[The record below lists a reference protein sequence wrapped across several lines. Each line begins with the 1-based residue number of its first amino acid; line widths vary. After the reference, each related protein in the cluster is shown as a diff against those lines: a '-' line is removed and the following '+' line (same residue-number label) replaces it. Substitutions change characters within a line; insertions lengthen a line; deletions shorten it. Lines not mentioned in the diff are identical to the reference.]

1 MKILFFFGTRP
12 EAIKLAPLI
21 NELRK
26 SPEKFDIRVCVS
38 AQHREMLDQVLSFF
52 EIIPDYDLNIMKQNQ
67 DLFDITSSILKG
79 IKKVIADFRP
89 EWLIVQGDTTTTFV
103 GSLAAFYEK
112 IKIAHVEAGLRS
124 FNKHSPFPEEVNR
137 VLTTRL
143 SDVHFA
149 PTTAARENLL
159 REGIPSDTIL
169 VVGNTGID
177 ALFFCLQKVSNEK
190 FEDSQIFR
198 AIDFNKKIILVTGHR
213 RESFGRPFEE
223 ICNAIKEIAFNRDV
237 EIVYPVHL
245 NPCVRKPVFSILKGL
260 QNVHLIEPLDYP
272 FFVWL
277 MNKSYIILTDSGGIQ
292 EEAPSLGKP
301 ILVMR
306 DVTERNEGLNAG
318 TARIVGTDRIKIVAE
333 TLRLLN
339 NRTEYERMAKSINPY
354 GDGKASK
361 RIRKFFEEYYK
372 GLHEK
377 EIICCYS

>member
-21 NELRK
+21 KELSKYPDR
-26 SPEKFDIRVCVS
+26 FNIRVCVS
-38 AQHREMLDQVLSFF
+38 AQHREMLDQVLNFF
-52 EIIPDYDLNIMKQNQ
+52 EIRPDYDLNIMKQNQ
-67 DLFDITSSILKG
+67 DLFDITSNILKG

-112 IKIAHVEAGLRS
+112 IRIAHVEAGLRS
-124 FNKHSPFPEEVNR
+124 FNKLSPFPEEVNR
-137 VLTTRL
+137 LLTTRL

-149 PTTAARENLL
+149 PTTEARENLL

-169 VVGNTGID
+169 VVGNTSID

-190 FEDSQIFR
+190 FEDSQIFK
-198 AIDFNKKIILVTGHR
+198 AVDFNKKIILVTGHR
-213 RESFGRPFEE
+213 RESFGKPFEE
-223 ICNAIKEIAFNRDV
+223 ICNAIKEIALNKDV
-237 EIVYPVHL
+237 EIIYPVHL
-245 NPCVRKPVFSILKGL
+245 NPYVRKPVFSILKGL

-272 FFVWL
+272 SFVWL
-277 MNKSYIILTDSGGIQ
+277 MNKSYIILTDSGGVQ

-306 DVTERNEGLNAG
+306 DVTERNEGVNAG
-318 TARIVGTDRIKIVAE
+318 TAKIVGTDRVKIVAE
-333 TLRLLN
+333 ALRLLN
-339 NRTEYERMAKSINPY
+339 DRTEYKRMAKSINPY

-361 RIRKFFEEYYK
+361 RIRKFFE
-372 GLHEK
+372 GL
-377 EIICCYS
+377 S

>member
-1 MKILFFFGTRP
+1 MRILFFFGTRP

-52 EIIPDYDLNIMKQNQ
+52 DIIPDYDLNIMKQNQ

-79 IKKVIADFRP
+79 IKTVIADFRP

-103 GSLAAFYEK
+103 GALAAFYEK

-124 FNKHSPFPEEVNR
+124 FNKYSPFPEEVNR
-137 VLTTRL
+137 ILTTHL

-159 REGIPSDTIL
+159 REGIPSDMIS

-177 ALFFCLQKVSNEK
+177 ALFFCLEKVSKEK
-190 FEDSQIFR
+190 LGDLRIFE
-198 AIDFNKKIILVTGHR
+198 AIDFNKRIILVTGHR
-213 RESFGRPFEE
+213 RESFGKPFED
-223 ICNAIKEIAFNRDV
+223 ICIALREIASRNNV

-245 NPCVRKPVFSILKGL
+245 NPNVRKPVFSILKGL
-260 QNVHLIEPLDYP
+260 RNVHLIEPLDYP
-272 FFVWL
+272 LFVWL
-277 MNKSYIILTDSGGIQ
+277 MNKSYIILTDSGGVQ

-301 ILVMR
+301 VLVMR
-306 DVTERNEGLNAG
+306 DITERNEGVEAG
-318 TARIVGTDRIKIVAE
+318 TARVVGTNKERIVNEAI
-333 TLRLLN
+333 RLLKN
-339 NRTEYERMAKSINPY
+339 KKEYEAMAKSVNPY
-354 GDGKASK
+354 GDGKACK
-361 RIRKFFEEYYK
+361 RIRLFLEAQAKK
-372 GLHEK
+372 
-377 EIICCYS
+377 